1 MDDYLKTFHEK
12 MKKMKSKD
20 LDLKRKEYNAHFKAI
35 ALKELQRRGYLKKK
49 IREKSGGLSF
59 QDLMKM

>member
-1 MDDYLKTFHEK
+1 MGEYEK
-12 MKKMKSKD
+12 AVKKIKKMKSKD
-20 LDLKRKEYNAHFKAI
+20 LDLKRKEMNNQFKRI

-49 IREKSGGLSF
+49 IKEKSGGLSF